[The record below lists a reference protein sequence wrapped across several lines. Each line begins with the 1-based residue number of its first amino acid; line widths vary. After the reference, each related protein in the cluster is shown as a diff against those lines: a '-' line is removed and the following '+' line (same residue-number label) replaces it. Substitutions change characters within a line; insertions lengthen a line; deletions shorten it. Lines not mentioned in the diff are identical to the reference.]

1 MPSNTRRPTILGDH
15 MPHVT
20 ALGFWPSTL
29 LAVCL
34 IGPAALASAQTSN
47 SWPLPLPRLEQR
59 ATAGGASV
67 EMTIQWN
74 VTAAAAN
81 ADPQPVDVAGPPR
94 NDFQVT
100 ARRLVAGAPVRQRD
114 PQLSDDDLV
123 IVAVSPQ
130 GTDLGWQVIK
140 DPSFVRAETS
150 TPAGELQHQTLRR
163 PEASFIVTLPE
174 QGAGIS
180 ELRLLKPRWTGTA
193 FVLDPLG
200 SVILPGSGR

>member
-1 MPSNTRRPTILGDH
+1 
-15 MPHVT
+15 MPHIL
-20 ALGFWPSTL
+20 APGFGRRAL

-34 IGPAALASAQTSN
+34 TAPAAAASAQTTN
-47 SWPLPLPRLEQR
+47 VWPLPLPRLEQR
-59 ATAGGASV
+59 ATAAGASV
-67 EMTIQWN
+67 EMTIRWN

-81 ADPQPVDVAGPPR
+81 TDPQPVDVAGPPR
-94 NDFQVT
+94 NDFEVT
-100 ARRLVAGAPVRQRD
+100 TRRLVAGAPVRQRD
-114 PQLSDDDLV
+114 PQLSEDDLV
-123 IVAVSPQ
+123 IVAVSPL
-130 GTDLGWQVIK
+130 GTELGWQVVK

-174 QGAGIS
+174 QGAGIT

-200 SVILPGSGR
+200 SVTLPAGGR

>member
-1 MPSNTRRPTILGDH
+1 
-15 MPHVT
+15 MPHILAPGFGRRALLT
-20 ALGFWPSTL
+20 A
-29 LAVCL
+29 CL
-34 IGPAALASAQTSN
+34 IMPAAIASAQTAN
-47 SWPLPLPRLEQR
+47 VWPLPLPRLEQR

-67 EMTIQWN
+67 EMTIKWN
-74 VTAAAAN
+74 VTAGAPN

-94 NDFQVT
+94 NDFEVT
-100 ARRLVAGAPVRQRD
+100 TRRLVAGALVRQRD
-114 PQLSDDDLV
+114 PQLSEDDLV

-163 PEASFIVTLPE
+163 SEASFIVTLPE
-174 QGAGIS
+174 QGAGIT

-200 SVILPGSGR
+200 SVALPAAGR

>member
-1 MPSNTRRPTILGDH
+1 VPSDDRLTNISGDYMSH
-15 MPHVT
+15 TP
-20 ALGFWPSTL
+20 ALGFSRIAL
-29 LAVCL
+29 LTACLALPPAV
-34 IGPAALASAQTSN
+34 ASAQTSN
-47 SWPLPLPRLEQR
+47 VWPLPVPRLEQR
-59 ATAGGASV
+59 ATAGGGSV

-81 ADPQPVDVAGPPR
+81 SDPQPVEVAGPPR

-100 ARRLVAGAPVRQRD
+100 TRRLIAGAPVRQRD
-114 PQLSDDDLV
+114 PQLSEDDLV

-130 GTDLGWQVIK
+130 GTDLGWQVVK

-150 TPAGELQHQTLRR
+150 TPAGDLQHQTLRR
-163 PEASFIVTLPE
+163 AEASFIVTLPE
-174 QGAGIS
+174 QGAGIA

-200 SVILPGSGR
+200 SVSLPAGGR